1 MNTQPLGLLVMAYGT
16 PHSLDEVLPYYTDI
30 RHGRPPSDEQLADLI
45 RRYEAIGGV
54 SPLAEITRR
63 QAEGLAALLNAD
75 GGRPVR
81 LYQGMKHTTPF
92 ISDAV
97 EKMHEDGIT
106 EAIAIVLAPHYSTM
120 SIETY
125 HKQVR
130 ETAARL
136 GGPAFRYIREWH
148 MEPRFLDVL
157 TSRVQ
162 EALARCSEPQNA
174 MVVFSAHSLPAR
186 ILEMNDPYVDQL
198 HESGDEIAKRLN
210 LPHYMY
216 AWQSAGR
223 THEPWLG
230 PDILDVLSELREQG
244 YREVVSCSQG
254 FVADHLEVL
263 YDIDIEAQARAREL
277 GLHLVRTRQM
287 NDDPAFLAGLRDAV
301 RRAERETELMAP

>member
-1 MNTQPLGLLVMAYGT
+1 MAYGT

-63 QAEGLAALLNAD
+63 QAEGLAELLNAD

-136 GGPAFRYIREWH
+136 GGPAFRYIRDWH

-162 EALARCSEPQNA
+162 EALARCSDPQNA

-198 HESGDEIAKRLN
+198 RESGDEIAKRLN

-263 YDIDIEAQARAREL
+263 YDIDIEAQARARDL

-301 RRAERETELMAP
+301 RRAERETELIAP

>member
-63 QAEGLAALLNAD
+63 QAEGLAELLNAD

-97 EKMHEDGIT
+97 EKMQEDGIT

-136 GGPAFRYIREWH
+136 GGPAFRYIRDWH

-162 EALARCSEPQNA
+162 EALARCSDPQNA

-198 HESGDEIAKRLN
+198 RESGDEIAKRLN

-263 YDIDIEAQARAREL
+263 YDIDIEAQARARDL

-301 RRAERETELMAP
+301 RRAERETELIAP

>member
-1 MNTQPLGLLVMAYGT
+1 MAYGT

-63 QAEGLAALLNAD
+63 QAEGLAELLNAD

-97 EKMHEDGIT
+97 EKMQEDGIT

-136 GGPAFRYIREWH
+136 GGPAFRYIRDWH

-162 EALARCSEPQNA
+162 EALARCSDPQNA

-198 HESGDEIAKRLN
+198 RESGDEIAKRLN

-263 YDIDIEAQARAREL
+263 YDIDIEAQARARDL

-301 RRAERETELMAP
+301 RRAERETELIAP

>member
-63 QAEGLAALLNAD
+63 QAEGLAELLNAD

-136 GGPAFRYIREWH
+136 GGPAFRYIRDWH

-162 EALARCSEPQNA
+162 EALARCSDPQNA

-198 HESGDEIAKRLN
+198 RESGDEIAKRLN

-263 YDIDIEAQARAREL
+263 YDIDIEAQARARDL

-301 RRAERETELMAP
+301 RRAERETELIAP

>member
-1 MNTQPLGLLVMAYGT
+1 MGLLVMAYGT

-54 SPLAEITRR
+54 SPLTDITRR
-63 QAEGLAALLNAD
+63 QAEGLAQLLNAD

-81 LYQGMKHTTPF
+81 LYQGMKHTSPF
-92 ISDAV
+92 IPDAV
-97 EKMHEDGIT
+97 ARMYEDGIT

-125 HKQVR
+125 HQQVR

-136 GGPAFRYIREWH
+136 GGPSFRYVRQWH
-148 MEPRFLDVL
+148 MEPRFLDAL
-157 TSRVQ
+157 ADRVQ
-162 EALARCSEPQNA
+162 EALARCREPQHA

-186 ILEMNDPYVDQL
+186 ILEMNDPYVEQL
-198 HESGDEIAKRLN
+198 HESGDTIAKRLD
-210 LPHYMY
+210 LHHYMY

-223 THEPWLG
+223 TREPWLG
-230 PDILDVLSELREQG
+230 PDILDVLRDLKEEG
-244 YREVVSCSQG
+244 YSEVVSCSQG

-287 NDDPAFLAGLRDAV
+287 NDDPAFLAALRDAV
-301 RRAERETELMAP
+301 RRAEREAELIDP

>member
-1 MNTQPLGLLVMAYGT
+1 MAYGT

-63 QAEGLAALLNAD
+63 QAEGLAAILNAD

-97 EKMHEDGIT
+97 EKMHKDGIT

-130 ETAARL
+130 ETTARL

-230 PDILDVLSELREQG
+230 PDILDVLSQLRDQG